1 MAQKCQE
8 KSKSTL
14 FYWSNGYHLSI
25 TPNAYSINQSKS
37 TLKVDSHQIIQ
48 QHTIYMAGFGPI
60 VSFQPPSLNLFFVP
74 RMSLDSRRNL

>member
-37 TLKVDSHQIIQ
+37 TLKVDSHQITQ
-48 QHTIYMAGFGPI
+48 QHTIYMAKIYAALFSVLQLQSI
-60 VSFQPPSLNLFFVP
+60 KLYLNEV
-74 RMSLDSRRNL
+74 